1 MQEEDED
8 SDGYVNDQM
17 LEEVEPKILFYQRSY
32 CTVEDAMQFL
42 QYKGNNFID
51 EGCFPAALGEELFCR
66 GLSCYCSVGVGLH
79 VFCSSVEGSVFAV
92 FRGRG
97 CFTSRCP
104 NVRL

>member
-42 QYKGNNFID
+42 QYKG
-51 EGCFPAALGEELFCR
+51 LLMK
-66 GLSCYCSVGVGLH
+66 
-79 VFCSSVEGSVFAV
+79 AV
-92 FRGRG
+92 FQQRWGRSY
-97 CFTSRCP
+97 FAED
-104 NVRL
+104 